1 MFNDKEKEYTF
12 NTCWRD
18 GPALLPVSSP
28 ADQAI
33 VETTSPGEQI
43 VLGTV
48 PELVLTPTFDLQEET
63 KVTVYL
69 SKLTNI

>member
-1 MFNDKEKEYTF
+1 MVNDKEKEYTF

-18 GPALLPVSSP
+18 GPALLPMSSP

-43 VLGTV
+43 ELGTV
-48 PELVLTPTFDLQEET
+48 PELVLTPTFWGFIG
-63 KVTVYL
+63 K
-69 SKLTNI
+69 